1 MHKSVPLL
9 IGLGFVSLSL
19 AQTSVA
25 QQLLPLGGVIS
36 GELNAVSI
44 HVNGKRITTY
54 QIASTARKLP
64 GPSGLCN
71 LETGPETFQLAI
83 RDNNDVKALK
93 KYLGKT
99 ISVKAGALACPQEPT
114 EIAEAVVKN
123 WTLAP

>member
-1 MHKSVPLL
+1 MRKSASLL
-9 IGLGFVSLSL
+9 LGLSLVSLM
-19 AQTSVA
+19 QTGAEA

-44 HVNGKRITTY
+44 HVDGKKITTY
-54 QIASTARKLP
+54 QISSAARKLP
-64 GPSGLCN
+64 GPNGLCN

-83 RDNNDVKALK
+83 HGDNDVKALK

-99 ISVKAGALACPQEPT
+99 ISVKASALACPQDPT
-114 EIAEAVVKN
+114 EIAEAVVKS